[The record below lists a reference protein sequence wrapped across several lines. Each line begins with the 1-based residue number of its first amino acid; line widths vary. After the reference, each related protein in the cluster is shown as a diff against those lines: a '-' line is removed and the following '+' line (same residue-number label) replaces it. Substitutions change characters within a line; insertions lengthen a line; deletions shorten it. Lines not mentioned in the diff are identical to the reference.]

1 MKIRISSPKRRPF
14 SLHLPLSFASVI
26 LSKNSKK
33 QVTPQQKAAA
43 KLFLRQLKNYVKQH
57 GHFTLLQVYSADGS
71 TVEIVV

>member
-1 MKIRISSPKRRPF
+1 MKIRISSPEGRPF

-26 LSKNSKK
+26 LRNNSKK

>member
-1 MKIRISSPKRRPF
+1 MKIRISSPEGRPF

-26 LSKNSKK
+26 LSNNSKK

>member
-1 MKIRISSPKRRPF
+1 MKIRISSPNRIPF

-26 LSKNSKK
+26 LSNNSKK